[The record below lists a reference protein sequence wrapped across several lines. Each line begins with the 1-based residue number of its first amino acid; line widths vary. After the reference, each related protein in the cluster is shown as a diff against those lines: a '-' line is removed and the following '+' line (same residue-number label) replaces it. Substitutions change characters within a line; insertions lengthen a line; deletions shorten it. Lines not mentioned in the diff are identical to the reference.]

1 MSDSNNDIT
10 LKLMQNVSDKLDDIL
25 TNISESKGAKIDQ
38 ELLLEQKH
46 NFKTLI
52 ENQETINK
60 NLCNSKNTLKE
71 ILNENPT
78 VVNQSHKSEYMLFG
92 KDTPFTSKLLLSLI
106 FVALVCFP
114 MFKYIPSYLNEKSSI
129 TEERDNYK
137 LFYDYV
143 FLNEFDNTKTV
154 PTDLVET
161 LNIIKDKD
169 SAFINYVQRLHSKYA
184 THLKKENL
192 KAELQKLQE

>member
-1 MSDSNNDIT
+1 MSHSNNDIT
-10 LKLMQNVSDKLDDIL
+10 IKLMQNVSDKLDDIL

-38 ELLLEQKH
+38 ELLLEQKD

-60 NLCNSKNTLKE
+60 NLCISKNTLKE

-78 VVNQSHKSEYMLFG
+78 VVNQNHKSEYMIFG
-92 KDTPFTSKLLLSLI
+92 RDSPFSSKLLLALI
-106 FVALVCFP
+106 FTVIVCIP
-114 MFKYIPSYLNEKSSI
+114 MFKYVPEYLIENSSI
-129 TEERDNYK
+129 KEERDNYK

-169 SAFINYVQRLHSKYA
+169 SAFINYVHRLHSKYA